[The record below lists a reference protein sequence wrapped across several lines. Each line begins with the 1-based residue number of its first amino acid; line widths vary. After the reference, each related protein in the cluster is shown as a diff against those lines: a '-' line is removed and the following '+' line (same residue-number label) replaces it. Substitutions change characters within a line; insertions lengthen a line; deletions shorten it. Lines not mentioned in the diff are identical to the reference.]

1 MEEPKIL
8 SEMKPLDKLGQKKN
22 PANAII
28 LIALYLWRMH
38 RVESCFLF
46 SLCLSLKGYCYFYH

>member
-28 LIALYLWRMH
+28 LIALYL
-38 RVESCFLF
+38 
-46 SLCLSLKGYCYFYH
+46 